1 MSMTPTL
8 STAAAKSIEELLAS
22 PFVEAAFGFFDSHTE
37 EITEEQIRICSIPA
51 SPFEEKRR
59 AAYLSERFSEIGL
72 NDVRIDEEG
81 NCLALRRGHSLSP
94 LLVVSAHLD
103 TVFPP
108 GTDFTVRRI
117 ANRLLAPGISDDGC
131 GLVALLAVAQAL
143 ESAKIVTDGSI
154 LLVGTVGE
162 EGAGNLRGVR
172 YLFGRG
178 DWAGRIDAFI
188 SLDGGGIDRITNG
201 ALGSR
206 RYRVRLRGTGGHS
219 WADFGVSNPI
229 HALGRAI
236 TRLASYPAPKRPR
249 TTFNVGRIEGGSSVN
264 SIPGEAVMEVDLR
277 SASEHE
283 LLRLDAFFRRAVREA
298 ADDENATRRKDDLP
312 LELNLQLIGERPSGE
327 TRADVPIVEMAQE
340 ATRALGFTPRL
351 DQASTDSNVPIS
363 LNVPAI
369 TLGGGGTSG
378 NSHTIDEWY
387 DPRDREAGLKR
398 ALLVILGMV
407 KVKTEEKG

>member
-1 MSMTPTL
+1 MIPTL
-8 STAAAKSIEELLAS
+8 TIAPIKNIAEMLAS
-22 PFVEAAFGFFDSHTE
+22 PSVQSAFSFFDSHAE
-37 EITEEQIRICSIPA
+37 EITAEQIRICSIPA
-51 SPFEEKRR
+51 PPFDEKIR
-59 AAYLSERFSEIGL
+59 ASYLRERFSEIGL
-72 NDVRIDEEG
+72 EDARIDEEG
-81 NCLALRRGHSLSP
+81 NCLALRRGRSLSP

-103 TVFPP
+103 TVFPH

-117 ANRLLAPGISDDGC
+117 ANKLLAPGISDDGC
-131 GLVALLAVAQAL
+131 GLVALLAIAQSLDVAR
-143 ESAKIVTDGSI
+143 IVTEGSI
-154 LLVGTVGE
+154 LFVGTVGE

-178 DWAGRIDAFI
+178 EWARRIDAFI
-188 SLDGGGIDRITNG
+188 SIDGGGIDRITNG

-236 TRLASYPAPKRPR
+236 SRLASYPAPKRPR

-264 SIPGEAVMEVDLR
+264 AIPGEAVMEVDLR
-277 SASEHE
+277 SASEQE

-298 ADDENATRRKDDLP
+298 ADDENVTRRKDDLP

-327 TRADVPIVEMAQE
+327 TRPDAPIVELAQE

-363 LNVPAI
+363 LGLPAI
-369 TLGGGGTSG
+369 TLGGGGMSG

-398 ALLVILGMV
+398 ALLVILGIV
-407 KVKTEEKG
+407 KVKTG

>member
-1 MSMTPTL
+1 MTSAVTI
-8 STAAAKSIEELLAS
+8 AAPKIIEELLAS
-22 PFVEAAFGFFDSHTE
+22 FSVQVAFGFFDSHAE

-51 SPFEEKRR
+51 PPFDEQRR
-59 AAYLSERFSEIGL
+59 ADYLCERFGEIGL
-72 NDVRIDEEG
+72 QDARIDEEG
-81 NCLALRRGHSLSP
+81 NCLALRRGRSLSP

-103 TVFPP
+103 TVFPA
-108 GTDFTVRRI
+108 GTDFTVRRM
-117 ANRLLAPGISDDGC
+117 ANKLLAPGISDDGC
-131 GLVALLAVAQAL
+131 GLVALIAIARVLAVVR
-143 ESAKIVTDGSI
+143 IVTEGSI
-154 LLVGTVGE
+154 LFVGTVGE

-172 YLFGRG
+172 YLFGKG
-178 DWAGRIDAFI
+178 DWAKRIDAFI
-188 SLDGGGIDRITNG
+188 SFDGGGIDRITNG

-236 TRLASYPAPKRPR
+236 SRLASYPAPRQPR

-264 SIPGEAVMEVDLR
+264 AIPGEAVMEVDLR

-283 LLRLDAFFRRAVREA
+283 LVRLDAFFRRAVREA

-327 TRADVPIVEMAQE
+327 TRPDDQLVELAQE
-340 ATRALGFTPRL
+340 ATRALGFRPRL

-363 LNVPAI
+363 LGLPAI
-369 TLGGGGTSG
+369 TLGGGGMSG
-378 NSHTIDEWY
+378 SSHTLDEWY
-387 DPRDREAGLKR
+387 DPSEREAGLKR

-407 KVKTEEKG
+407 KVKPG